1 MTVIY
6 PDFNNMNQTFLVIMA
21 IILILQLRERKVKVR
36 KLFVMPVFMVLATG
50 AVIYTSASSSI
61 TAFALV
67 AAGLAVGIGMGAAIG
82 SLMKV
87 NIHEDGSML
96 LKGSILAV
104 AVWIAL
110 IGVKILGKDTLGG
123 TGYINLS
130 VLTSIFLAMALG
142 AMVTRRAYVYRE
154 YMRQKKLQT
163 PAQ

>member
-6 PDFNNMNQTFLVIMA
+6 PDFNNMNQTFLVIMV

-154 YMRQKKLQT
+154 YMRQKKLQN
-163 PAQ
+163 PA

>member
-6 PDFNNMNQTFLVIMA
+6 PDFNNMNQTFLVIMV

-130 VLTSIFLAMALG
+130 VLSSIFLAMALG

-154 YMRQKKLQT
+154 YMRQKKLQN
-163 PAQ
+163 PA

>member
-6 PDFNNMNQTFLVIMA
+6 PDFNNMNQTFLVIIV

-87 NIHEDGSML
+87 NIHEDGSMV

-104 AVWIAL
+104 VVWIAL

-130 VLTSIFLAMALG
+130 VLTSIFLAMTLG
-142 AMVTRRAYVYRE
+142 AMVARRAYVYRE
-154 YMRQKKLQT
+154 YLKQKNLQT

>member
-6 PDFNNMNQTFLVIMA
+6 PDFNNMNQTFLVIIV

-50 AVIYTSASSSI
+50 AVLYTSASSSI

-67 AAGLAVGIGMGAAIG
+67 AAGLAVGIGMGIVIG

-87 NIHEDGSML
+87 NIHEDGSMV

-104 AVWIAL
+104 VVWIAL

-130 VLTSIFLAMALG
+130 VLTSIFLSMTLG
-142 AMVTRRAYVYRE
+142 AMVARRAYVYRE
-154 YMRQKKLQT
+154 YLKQKNLQT

>member
-6 PDFNNMNQTFLVIMA
+6 PDFNNMNQTFLVIIV

-130 VLTSIFLAMALG
+130 VLSSIFLAMALG

-154 YMRQKKLQT
+154 YMRQKKLQN
-163 PAQ
+163 PA

>member
-6 PDFNNMNQTFLVIMA
+6 PDLNNMNQTFLVIMV

-67 AAGLAVGIGMGAAIG
+67 AAGLAVGIGMEAVIG

-154 YMRQKKLQT
+154 YMRQKKLQN
-163 PAQ
+163 PA

>member
-130 VLTSIFLAMALG
+130 VLSSIFLAMALG

>member
-6 PDFNNMNQTFLVIMA
+6 PDFNNMNQTFLVIMV

>member
-6 PDFNNMNQTFLVIMA
+6 PDLNNMNQTFLVIMV

-67 AAGLAVGIGMGAAIG
+67 AAGLAVGIGMGAVIG

-96 LKGSILAV
+96 LKGSILVV

-154 YMRQKKLQT
+154 YMRQKKLQN
-163 PAQ
+163 PA

>member
-130 VLTSIFLAMALG
+130 VLSSIFLAMALG

-154 YMRQKKLQT
+154 YMRQKKLQN
-163 PAQ
+163 PA

>member
-67 AAGLAVGIGMGAAIG
+67 AAGLAVGIEIG
-82 SLMKV
+82 
-87 NIHEDGSML
+87 
-96 LKGSILAV
+96 
-104 AVWIAL
+104 
-110 IGVKILGKDTLGG
+110 
-123 TGYINLS
+123 
-130 VLTSIFLAMALG
+130 
-142 AMVTRRAYVYRE
+142 
-154 YMRQKKLQT
+154 
-163 PAQ
+163 

>member
-6 PDFNNMNQTFLVIMA
+6 PDFNNMNQTFLVIMV

-67 AAGLAVGIGMGAAIG
+67 AAGLAVGIGMGAVIG

-154 YMRQKKLQT
+154 YMRQKKLQN
-163 PAQ
+163 PA

>member
-87 NIHEDGSML
+87 NIHEDGS
-96 LKGSILAV
+96 ILAV

-130 VLTSIFLAMALG
+130 VLSSIFLAMALG

-154 YMRQKKLQT
+154 YMRQKKLQN
-163 PAQ
+163 PA